1 MPYSRLL
8 RERRIRKHRT
18 NVQEIASL
26 FEVVERDLTD
36 ASIPQLSPDRR
47 FATAYNAVLQ
57 AAKAIM
63 YCEGYRTRGAG
74 HHSTTFE
81 FLRIALGPDYEALV
95 DYFDRCRI
103 KRNIA
108 DYVGTGSSSETEAE
122 DLLEEAR
129 TFVQTARAWIKAN
142 HPELADWEGRHRD
155 QEG

>member
-8 RERRIRKHRT
+8 REGRIRKHRT
-18 NVQEIASL
+18 NAQEIANL
-26 FEVVERDLTD
+26 FEVVERDLAD

-63 YCEGYRTRGAG
+63 YCEGYRTGGSG
-74 HHSTTFE
+74 HHWATFE
-81 FLRIALGPDYEALV
+81 FLRIALGSDYETLV
-95 DYFDRCRI
+95 DYFDRCRT

-108 DYVGTGSSSETEAE
+108 DYVGAGSISETEAK

-129 TFVQTARAWIKAN
+129 TFAQRARAWIEAH
-142 HPELADWEGRHRD
+142 HPELAGWKRRDYD
-155 QEG
+155 QES

>member
-8 RERRIRKHRT
+8 RKGRIRKHRT

-26 FEVVERDLTD
+26 FEVVKRDLAD
-36 ASIPQLSPDRR
+36 ASVPELSPDRR

-63 YCEGYRTRGAG
+63 YGEGYRTKGSG

-81 FLRIALGPDYEALV
+81 FLSIALGPGFEALT
-95 DYFDRCRI
+95 DYFDRCRV
-103 KRNIA
+103 KRNVA
-108 DYVGTGSSSETEAE
+108 DYVGAGSISETEAE

-129 TFVQTARAWIKAN
+129 TFTQTAQAWIETN
-142 HPELADWEGRHRD
+142 YPSLAGWKGEQR
-155 QEG
+155 

>member
-18 NVQEIASL
+18 NAQEIANL
-26 FEVVERDLTD
+26 FEVMKRDLAD
-36 ASIPQLSPDRR
+36 ASITQLSPDRR

-63 YCEGYRTRGAG
+63 YCEGYRTGGSG

-95 DYFDRCRI
+95 DYFDHCRI

-108 DYVGTGSSSETEAE
+108 DYVGAGSISETEAE
-122 DLLEEAR
+122 DLLGEAR
-129 TFVQTARAWIKAN
+129 TFAQTARAWIKAN
-142 HPELADWEGRHRD
+142 HPELAGWKRRHHA
-155 QEG
+155 QES